1 MIYITKKMYKAFGDF
16 QNNYPELKGINPFFN
31 SNQIVEEYPSEK
43 DVIGSLTAAGQ
54 IHKEVRRFLQPYL
67 RPGVKLTDIASII
80 ELKTEELT
88 NQMANSEGKP
98 INKGIGF
105 PVGLAIND
113 CAAHFHPEP
122 GSTQTLRKSDIVKID
137 FGVEVNQWI
146 IDSAFTVYF
155 DSKFDV
161 LAEAVRDAT
170 FTGIKNIG
178 IDVSITEWGAQIQEV
193 MESYEIKL
201 DGKTHQIR
209 AINNLGGHN
218 IVQGIIHGGMFLPSV
233 DMRGY
238 YPSTYRFSEGVYAV
252 ETFGST
258 GVNYVSE
265 KPGSTLYRLN
275 PENYKQN
282 TIKGLPTESKDLVQ
296 QIYTKFKTLPFTDRY
311 VELFN
316 INGYKSQLEKLSGN
330 KILHSYPPVCVNSG
344 AYTAQYEHTVYIG
357 EGVKG
362 GKTVFSQSED
372 Y

>member
-1 MIYITKKMYKAFGDF
+1 MIYITKKMYKAFGNFVD
-16 QNNYPELKGINPFFN
+16 NYPELKGINPFFN
-31 SNQIVEEYPSEK
+31 TNQIVPTYPAEN
-43 DVIGSLTAAGQ
+43 DVISSLTAAGQ

-67 RPGVKLTDIASII
+67 RPGVKLVDIASII

-88 NQMANSEGKP
+88 KQMKNYEGKP
-98 INKGIGF
+98 VYKGIGF
-105 PVGLAIND
+105 PVGLAINE
-113 CAAHFHPEP
+113 CAAHFHPSP
-122 GSTQTLRKSDIVKID
+122 GSTQTLKETDIVKID
-137 FGVEVNQWI
+137 FGVEVNRWI

-155 DSKFDV
+155 DSKYDI

-170 FTGIKNIG
+170 NTGIKLIG
-178 IDVSITEWGAQIQEV
+178 IDVSIPEWGAQIQEI

-201 DGKTHQIR
+201 DGKTYPIK

-238 YPSTYRFSEGVYAV
+238 FPSTYRFSEGVYAV

-258 GVNYVSE
+258 GANHVTE
-265 KPGSTLYRLN
+265 KSDSTLYRIN
-275 PENYKQN
+275 PNNYKKPNLTNLQ
-282 TIKGLPTESKDLVQ
+282 TESIDLVEN
-296 QIYTKFKTLPFTDRY
+296 IYTKFKTLPFTDRY

-316 INGYKSQLEKLSGN
+316 INGYKSHLQTLSNN
-330 KILHSYPPVCVNSG
+330 KIIHSYPPACVNPG

-357 EGVKG
+357 EDK
-362 GKTVFSQSED
+362 KIVFSQSED

>member
-1 MIYITKKMYKAFGDF
+1 MIYITKKMYKAFGNFVD
-16 QNNYPELKGINPFFN
+16 NYPELKGVNPFFN
-31 SNQIVEEYPSEK
+31 TNQIVPTYPSEN

-67 RPGVKLTDIASII
+67 RPGIKLVDIANII

-88 NQMANSEGKP
+88 KQMKNYEAKP
-98 INKGIGF
+98 VNKGIGF
-105 PVGLAIND
+105 PVGLAINE
-113 CAAHFHPEP
+113 CAAHFHPAP
-122 GSTQTLRKSDIVKID
+122 GSTQTLKETDIVKID
-137 FGVEVNQWI
+137 FGVEVNRWI

-155 DSKFDV
+155 DSKYDI

-170 FTGIKNIG
+170 QTGIKLIG
-178 IDVSITEWGAQIQEV
+178 IDVSIPEWGAQIQEV

-201 DGKTHQIR
+201 DGKTYPIK

-238 YPSTYRFSEGVYAV
+238 FPSTYRFKEGVYAV

-258 GVNYVSE
+258 GINHVTE
-265 KPGSTLYRLN
+265 KSDSTLYRIN
-275 PENYKQN
+275 PNNYNKPN
-282 TIKGLPTESKDLVQ
+282 LKKLPAEATSLVKN
-296 QIYTKFKTLPFTDRY
+296 IYTKFNTLPFTDRY

-316 INGYKSQLEKLSGN
+316 INGYKSHLENLRKN
-330 KILHSYPPVCVNSG
+330 KIIHSYPPACVNQG
-344 AYTAQYEHTVYIG
+344 AYTAQYEHTIYIG
-357 EGVKG
+357 ENK
-362 GKTVFSQSED
+362 KIVFSQSED

>member
-1 MIYITKKMYKAFGDF
+1 MYKAFGNF
-16 QNNYPELKGINPFFN
+16 QDNHPDLKGINPFFN
-31 SNQIVEEYPSEK
+31 SEQIVQEYPSAS

-67 RPGVKLTDIASII
+67 RPGIKLTDIAGII

-88 NQMANSEGKP
+88 NQMKNSHGKP

-122 GSTQTLRKSDIVKID
+122 GSLQTLAKSDIVKID

-155 DSKFDV
+155 DNKYDV

-170 FTGIKNIG
+170 YTGIKNIG
-178 IDVSITEWGAQIQEV
+178 VDVSIPEWGAQIQEV

-201 DGKTHQIR
+201 DGKTYPIK

-218 IVQGIIHGGMFLPSV
+218 IMQGIIHGGMFLPSV

-238 YPSTYRFSEGVYAV
+238 FPPTYRFTEGVYAV

-258 GVNYVSE
+258 GSNHVTE
-265 KPGSTLYRLN
+265 KSHCTLYRLN
-275 PENYKQN
+275 SDNYKPKN
-282 TIKGLPTESKDLVQ
+282 LKKLSSESKDLLTN
-296 QIYTKFKTLPFTDRY
+296 IYTKFKTLPFTDRY

-316 INGYKSQLEKLSGN
+316 INGYKKQLETLSGN
-330 KILHSYPPVCVNSG
+330 KFLHLYPPVCVNSG

-357 EGVKG
+357 EGVK
-362 GKTVFSQSED
+362 KVFSQSED

>member
-1 MIYITKKMYKAFGDF
+1 MIYITKKMYKAFGNFVD
-16 QNNYPELKGINPFFN
+16 NYPELKGINPFFN
-31 SNQIVEEYPSEK
+31 TNNLVEEYPLDS

-67 RPGVKLTDIASII
+67 RPGVKLLDIANII

-88 NQMANSEGKP
+88 KQLINYDGKP
-98 INKGIGF
+98 VNKGIGF
-105 PVGLAIND
+105 PVGLAINE
-113 CAAHFHPEP
+113 CAAHYHPAP
-122 GSTQTLRKSDIVKID
+122 GSNQIIGKSDIVKID

-155 DSKFDV
+155 DNKFDV

-178 IDVSITEWGAQIQEV
+178 IDVSIAEWGAQIQEI

-201 DGKTHQIR
+201 DGKTYPIKS
-209 AINNLGGHN
+209 INNLGGHN
-218 IVQGIIHGGMFLPSV
+218 IRQGIIHGGMFLPSV
-233 DMRGY
+233 DMTGY
-238 YPSTYRFSEGVYAV
+238 FPSDYRFKEGVYAV

-258 GVNYVSE
+258 GQNHVTDSVKGDCN
-265 KPGSTLYRLN
+265 LYRIN
-275 PENYKQN
+275 PDKFSQKSSN
-282 TIKGLPTESKDLVQ
+282 GLGTETFNFLKD
-296 QIYTKFKTLPFTDRY
+296 IYTKFKTLPFTDRY

-316 INGYKSQLEKLSGN
+316 INGYKSHLKTLSSN
-330 KILHSYPPVCVNSG
+330 KFIHSYPPVCVNPG

-357 EGVKG
+357 EGK
-362 GKTVFSQSED
+362 KIVFSQGED

>member
-1 MIYITKKMYKAFGDF
+1 MYKAFGNF
-16 QNNYPELKGINPFFN
+16 QDNYHELKGINPFFN
-31 SNQIVEEYPSEK
+31 SEQIIQEYPCES

-67 RPGVKLTDIASII
+67 RPDVKLTDIANII

-88 NQMANSEGKP
+88 NQMKNSTNKP

-105 PVGLAIND
+105 PVGLAINE
-113 CAAHFHPEP
+113 CAAHFHPAP
-122 GSTQTLRKSDIVKID
+122 GSTQTLAKSDIVKFV
-137 FGVEVNQWI
+137 FGVEVNKWI

-155 DSKFDV
+155 DSKYDI

-170 FTGIKNIG
+170 YTGIKNIG
-178 IDVSITEWGAQIQEV
+178 IDVSIPEWGAQIQEV

-201 DGKTHQIR
+201 DGKIYSIK

-218 IVQGIIHGGMFLPSV
+218 IAQGIIHGGMFLPAV

-238 YPSTYRFSEGVYAV
+238 FPSTYRFKEGVYAV

-258 GVNYVSE
+258 GVNHVSE
-265 KPGSTLYRLN
+265 KPDSTLYRLN
-275 PENYKQN
+275 PDNYKPN
-282 TIKGLPTESKDLVQ
+282 KLKELSDESKNL
-296 QIYTKFKTLPFTDRY
+296 ITNIHTKFNTLPFTDRY

-316 INGYKSQLEKLSGN
+316 INEYKKELDNLSG
-330 KILHSYPPVCVNSG
+330 KKFIHSYPPVCVNPG

-357 EGVKG
+357 EGVKS
-362 GKTVFSQSED
+362 GKHVFSQSED